1 MATMTPEPRQARR
14 TLGLFAKRPIPG
26 QVKTRLAAATSAD
39 WSARVAEAFLFDM
52 MDRLANIPARRVL
65 AYAPVDAGPWF
76 TDSAQGRFELVAQKE
91 GDLGRRLGGFL
102 ADELACGTEAVVVV
116 GSDSP
121 TLPAALIERAFDE
134 LRAADVVLGPAHD
147 GGYYLIGCGRR
158 LPPVFEEI
166 SWGSSRVLAE
176 TVERLND
183 PAWRLALLPPWY
195 DVDTLEN
202 WWMMRGHL
210 AAMRRAGIDPGA
222 PRTESL
228 SQALTVV

>member
-1 MATMTPEPRQARR
+1 M
-14 TLGLFAKRPIPG
+14 
-26 QVKTRLAAATSAD
+26 
-39 WSARVAEAFLFDM
+39 
-52 MDRLANIPARRVL
+52 
-65 AYAPVDAGPWF
+65 
-76 TDSAQGRFELVAQKE
+76 
-91 GDLGRRLGGFL
+91 
-102 ADELACGTEAVVVV
+102 
-116 GSDSP
+116 
-121 TLPAALIERAFDE
+121 
-134 LRAADVVLGPAHD
+134 VLGPAHD

-210 AAMRRAGIDPGA
+210 AALRRAGIDPGA